1 MFDRQVKFSNFVCE
15 MTEYILKLV
24 AIENS
29 VSSITAV
36 ETHSIKTMQ
45 FSLLIAVHTSGV
57 AQKNQYWL
65 VATQKTKIGE
75 QFNLVSHSPI
85 WWAIQQWAIQFSE
98 PFNNDPFNLVS
109 HSPIWWA
116 IQQRAIQSSELFYLV
131 LLILTQSVCQ
141 SMHSISRV
149 AVVYYLVH

>member
-1 MFDRQVKFSNFVCE
+1 

-57 AQKNQYWL
+57 APKKSILARGDAKNENWR
-65 VATQKTKIGE
+65 TI
-75 QFNLVSHSPI
+75 
-85 WWAIQQWAIQFSE
+85 
-98 PFNNDPFNLVS
+98 
-109 HSPIWWA
+109 
-116 IQQRAIQSSELFYLV
+116 
-131 LLILTQSVCQ
+131 
-141 SMHSISRV
+141 
-149 AVVYYLVH
+149 